1 MGDAAKEML
10 GMGASNFWNEF
21 VNIIVTY
28 GNDLLMPAMLALL
41 ILGLVFRLIIH
52 HTVKREYW
60 FAKEFD
66 KRVNR
71 FLLQDKDSKEQSFYS
86 LSKKILEK
94 TYYEIFELRA
104 IMKRR
109 KPDSVA
115 SLSDRLFLIQNG
127 CAWLVRDTLHQIR
140 FLKFN
145 GSTPKLLE
153 IAKTVFR
160 RNPAFSRVFGTVP
173 VGGFNDVLNLLPGL
187 FIVFGIFGT
196 FLGIMKALPE
206 LRGMDLTDANGTK
219 AVMDAFLL
227 KIAFAMGTSIV
238 GIIFNII
245 MIMINTTFSPEKI
258 FVDTVEQYE
267 NSLDLL
273 WNRAANN
280 NLPPDTPE
288 FDEHKDPI
296 EALAADSVNKE
307 LQRKKVKDRGA
318 EDEQKAS

>member
-1 MGDAAKEML
+1 MGNAAKEMF
-10 GMGASNFWNEF
+10 GMGAGNFWDSLIN
-21 VNIIVTY
+21 NIVLY
-28 GNDLLMPAMLALL
+28 GNDLLMPAMLGIL
-41 ILGLVFRLIIH
+41 IFGLIFRLVIH

-71 FLLQDKDSKEQSFYS
+71 FLMQDKEKKEHSFYM

-109 KPDSVA
+109 KPDRVA
-115 SLSDRLFLIQNG
+115 AIGDRLFLIQNG

-140 FLKFN
+140 FLKIS
-145 GSTPKLLE
+145 GTPKLLE
-153 IAKTVFR
+153 ISKTVFR
-160 RNPAFSRVFGTVP
+160 RNPAFSRVFGVIPT
-173 VGGFNDVLNLLPGL
+173 GGFNDVLNLLPGL

-196 FLGIMKALPE
+196 FLGVMKALPE
-206 LRGMDLTDANGTK
+206 LRGMDLTDPNGTK
-219 AVMDAFLL
+219 AVMDAFLIR
-227 KIAFAMGTSIV
+227 IAFAMGTSIV
-238 GIIFNII
+238 GIVFNVI
-245 MIMINTTFSPEKI
+245 MMMINTTFSPEKI

-273 WNRAANN
+273 WNRSATNQ
-280 NLPPDTPE
+280 LPTDIPE

-296 EALAADSVNKE
+296 DALAADAINKE
-307 LQRKKVKDRGA
+307 LQRSKSKDRGA
-318 EDEQKAS
+318 EDEKKAS